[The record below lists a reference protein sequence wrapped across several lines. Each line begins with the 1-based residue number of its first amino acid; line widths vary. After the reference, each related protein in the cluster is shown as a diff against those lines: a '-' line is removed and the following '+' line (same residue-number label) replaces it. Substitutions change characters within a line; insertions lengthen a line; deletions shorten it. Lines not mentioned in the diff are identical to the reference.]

1 MDSKYQAKHRVI
13 RQTRISHALT
23 LALALGAAAG
33 ASAAP
38 DSNAEAWAELLYF
51 ADEASDA
58 NTEANVTAVTNCDD
72 AGPGSLR
79 NQVGQAGN
87 GDVIDLS
94 QLGCTDIVLTSGA
107 MQIDAENLVLKG
119 WLDPSDPDSPQRPRI
134 RRATSAAPFRI
145 FFHTGAGQL
154 QLTNLHISSGEVSVT
169 AFGGFGGC
177 IRSSGSVRLVS
188 SAVVDC
194 QVTSIGGVHPARG
207 GGVYALKNVRVDGKS
222 LVDRNTATGHMAGA
236 EGGGVYSAE
245 TTKVDSDAVI
255 KRNRVISDNAHAH
268 GGGIFAGDG
277 LTMTGGRLEEN
288 RAGDNQAAGG
298 GAFVSDGQVL
308 MMGSIVS
315 GNTVY
320 GSGARG
326 AGLNFGGNNNEIK
339 YSTIDNNSTNHIG
352 GGIFAKNGLTLK
364 GSSVSGNTGSANG
377 GGIYAG
383 GTMVIERSTIAG
395 NTSTRVAGADLG
407 TGAASDSV
415 VIKQSTISGNKSGN
429 SKLGTGLFLRAHSEI
444 RNSTITGNI
453 ERNAQNERYGAGI
466 TMSANRTLELSSTI
480 ITGNHINV
488 DGTFFGSDIGFSQ
501 SQTGSL
507 SITGS
512 HNMIGNR
519 NPGIQVPGDS
529 MMLPDPLLGPLQDNG
544 GPTKTHMP
552 LMYSSAIDHGKANGF
567 ANDQRGSGYP
577 RVLGVAA
584 DIGAVEHDP
593 DRIFYNGF
601 Q

>member
-1 MDSKYQAKHRVI
+1 MDSKYQAKHRLM
-13 RQTRISHALT
+13 RRTRISHALT
-23 LALALGAAAG
+23 LALGLGAAVG
-33 ASAAP
+33 AAAAA
-38 DSNAEAWAELLYF
+38 DRNAEAWAELLYF
-51 ADEASDA
+51 ADEVSDA
-58 NTEANVTAVTNCDD
+58 NTEANVTAVTNCND

-79 NQVGQAGN
+79 SQVALAAS

-94 QLGCTDIVLTSGA
+94 QLGCDTIELTSGA
-107 MQIDAENLVLKG
+107 VQIDAEDLVMKG
-119 WLDPSDPDSPQRPRI
+119 WLDQTDPDSPQRPRI
-134 RRATSAAPFRI
+134 RRATSAPPFRI
-145 FFHTGAGQL
+145 FFHTGAGEL
-154 QLTNLHISSGEVSVT
+154 QLTNLHISLGEVSVP

-177 IRSSGSVRLVS
+177 IRSSGSVKLAG

-194 QVTSIGGVHPARG
+194 HAKSIGGVHPARG
-207 GGVYALKNVRVDGKS
+207 GGIYALKNVRVDGKS
-222 LVDRNTATGHMAGA
+222 LVDRNTATGDLAGA
-236 EGGGVYSAE
+236 EGGGIYSAE
-245 TTKVDSDAVI
+245 TTKVDIHAVV
-255 KRNRVISDNAHAH
+255 KRNRARSRDAHAH
-268 GGGIFAGDG
+268 GGGIYAGDG
-277 LTMTGGRLEEN
+277 LTMTGGRLEDN
-288 RAGDNQAAGG
+288 GAGDNHAAGG
-298 GAFVSDGQVL
+298 GAFVSDGPVL
-308 MMGSIVS
+308 MMDSIVT

-320 GSGARG
+320 GADARG
-326 AGLNFGGNNNEIK
+326 AGLNLGGDNNQIK
-339 YSTIDNNSTNHIG
+339 YSTIDDNSTNHLG
-352 GGIFAKNGLTLK
+352 GGIFAKKGLTLK

-383 GTMVIERSTIAG
+383 GTMIIERSTIAG

-407 TGAASDSV
+407 TGAGSDSV

-466 TMSANRTLELSSTI
+466 TMSANRTLALSSTI

-488 DGTFFGSDIGFSQ
+488 DGTFYGSDIGFSQ

-507 SITGS
+507 SVTGS
-512 HNMIGNR
+512 HNLIGNI

-552 LMYSSAIDHGKANGF
+552 LVYSSAIDHGKANGF
-567 ANDQRGSGYP
+567 ATDQRGSGFV

-593 DRIFYNGF
+593 DRIFFNGF